1 MLRHNTHETYKV
13 CITEL
18 EAFKLPPAK
27 SLLQPLSFVVCLGL
41 FSLAGLFVFYL
52 LFTFPL
58 TLQIDQI
65 DLGSENISVI
75 LAPFFVRSKKQEHF
89 G

>member
-27 SLLQPLSFVVCLGL
+27 SLLQPFVVCLGL

-65 DLGSENISVI
+65 DLGSESVI
-75 LAPFFVRSKKQEHF
+75 LTPFFVRSKKQEHF